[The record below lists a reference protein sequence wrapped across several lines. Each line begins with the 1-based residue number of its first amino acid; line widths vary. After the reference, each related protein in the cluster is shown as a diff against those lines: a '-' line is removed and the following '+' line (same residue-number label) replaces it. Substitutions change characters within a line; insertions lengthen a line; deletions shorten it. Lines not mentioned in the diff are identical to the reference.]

1 MQITDLKEKKVTYNT
16 TLFYKI
22 IKVTLKLVHSLFN
35 YWYFPFILPH
45 LLLQVKTP
53 HPFLKVISET
63 FNPLLEEGS

>member
-1 MQITDLKEKKVTYNT
+1 MQITYFKAKKVTYNT

-22 IKVTLKLVHSLFN
+22 TKVTLKQVRSLFN

-45 LLLQVKTP
+45 LLLQVK
-53 HPFLKVISET
+53 HIHAFLKVISET